1 MVAQILPRL
10 IDIFTFEY
18 NKKKLAKK
26 KVTMK
31 KRRDV
36 LKYKKIKT
44 RPSIDSLE
52 YDSNKEGSDISSND
66 DEYDEYM
73 AEIKFVKQ
81 EVPLV
86 MDV

>member
-1 MVAQILPRL
+1 
-10 IDIFTFEY
+10 
-18 NKKKLAKK
+18 
-26 KVTMK
+26 MK

-36 LKYKKIKT
+36 LKYQKIKT
-44 RPSIDSLE
+44 RPSIDALE
-52 YDSNKEGSDISSND
+52 YDSNEEGSDISSND

-81 EVPLV
+81 EV